1 LTRFIFSGR
10 RRDDAPWI
18 VLVEGLPAEEHRH
31 RLAAEI
37 ARARLVVTRYL
48 KSSVAATASGAGVNP
63 DTPPKD
69 APQGSLADPTTTPTP
84 FVAPGAVAGTED
96 QLTYEGRT

>member
-1 LTRFIFSGR
+1 MTRSIFSGR

-37 ARARLVVTRYL
+37 ARARLVVTRYFQS
-48 KSSVAATASGAGVNP
+48 KSSVAATASSAGVNP

-69 APQGSLADPTTTPTP
+69 APQGSLADPITTPP
-84 FVAPGAVAGTED
+84 PHSSHRERS
-96 QLTYEGRT
+96 LEPRTN

>member
-1 LTRFIFSGR
+1 VNQPWQVLVPGFPGLEFDDHREAKRALRRLKKADR
-10 RRDDAPWI
+10 RRP
-18 VLVEGLPAEEHRH
+18 
-31 RLAAEI
+31 
-37 ARARLVVTRYL
+37 

-69 APQGSLADPTTTPTP
+69 APQGSLADPITTPTP

-96 QLTYEGRT
+96 QLTYEGGV